1 MSHGWSP
8 WLAEKGKVDQPL
20 LSGIHIVT
28 LEGAGIRYRN
38 PKPETSSKLHF
49 RSRTGL
55 PSLSIDPI
63 SGWIF
68 HGSAQRWPRTVYP
81 ASVLHGNPCS
91 SKFHPVWWMHP
102 GKTRSSDRMCIWSVV
117 ASKEGKR
124 DGNFLVKCPLTEA
137 LAYIYI
143 YMSPSRVTQIT
154 FPSYPDVERVRRRV
168 GPMSKEIS
176 SCSLLF
182 LSSGCLSVCMYA
194 WHWNGKLA
202 SITAGFTSS
211 STYLAI
217 TRVASRSKYRT
228 SFILVGRTGL
238 RNYRK
243 IFCGVIR

>member
-143 YMSPSRVTQIT
+143 CHLPELPRSPSRVTQT
-154 FPSYPDVERVRRRV
+154 SREWGEESVPWAKKYLLVLFCFSLRVV
-168 GPMSKEIS
+168 
-176 SCSLLF
+176 SL
-182 LSSGCLSVCMYA
+182 CVCM
-194 WHWNGKLA
+194 HGTEMVN
-202 SITAGFTSS
+202 
-211 STYLAI
+211 
-217 TRVASRSKYRT
+217 
-228 SFILVGRTGL
+228 
-238 RNYRK
+238 
-243 IFCGVIR
+243 

>member
-143 YMSPSRVTQIT
+143 YVT
-154 FPSYPDVERVRRRV
+154 FPSYPDHLPELPRRRESEEKSRSHEQRNIFLFSFV
-168 GPMSKEIS
+168 
-176 SCSLLF
+176 SLF
-182 LSSGCLSVCMYA
+182 GLSLCVYVCMA
-194 WHWNGKLA
+194 LKW
-202 SITAGFTSS
+202 
-211 STYLAI
+211 
-217 TRVASRSKYRT
+217 
-228 SFILVGRTGL
+228 
-238 RNYRK
+238 
-243 IFCGVIR
+243 